1 MGRLI
6 AFDTETRLIEP
17 GILAPELICVSLA
30 EGQKTGLF
38 DASMG
43 IVVMRH
49 LLQDPEVSLIGHNV
63 AYDFGVL
70 AARQPNLLPDIFKAY
85 AAGRIWDTKIRQE
98 LIDIAEGRD
107 QMNGVT
113 YVVRFGQRKKAS
125 YSLAALSEEYLG
137 KNRYAEKNDAT
148 SWRMRYAELID
159 LPIEEW
165 PAEAQQYAREDAAD
179 TLAIFEKQRGREAWP
194 TEQDQVRSAW
204 ALHLMAVW
212 GVRTSAERVPPFAE
226 KLQKEQ
232 DRLRK
237 RLKQAGLIVAKR
249 CPESEAE
256 FFEEVVKYRKA
267 TKKDL
272 QTAWGDEK
280 PEIVEKD
287 GAQYVV
293 TRTKQPARWAK
304 DLTKVAEYTRR
315 YLERRGQPVPLTE
328 SGKVSTAKQ
337 TLIESGSLL
346 LEVFA
351 DGGGVDKLIQTYL
364 PTLEA
369 GTVAPINARFN
380 VLVNSARTSCSEPN
394 LQNLPSGRRIGGTR
408 ECFVP
413 REGYVYASVDYDTLE
428 LRALAQVCL
437 KLFGHSRMA
446 DVINE
451 GKDLHSAVG
460 AEMLGI
466 TYEEIEKGKKVKGSH
481 AKKARDAAKVFN
493 FGAPG
498 GLGAASLVSY
508 AKAGYGVQLTEQQ
521 AREMKAQWLGAW
533 PEMVQYFDWINA
545 MVGHGGEAQ
554 LKHPITGFVRGD
566 CTYTSGCNHLF
577 QHLAAMGAK
586 RALFQAAYESYVDLG
601 TALYGSRPVVFV
613 HDEIIAE
620 MPEEVASEAS
630 ERLSQ
635 VMCEQMATLIK
646 DVKITASPTLM
657 RWWTKEAV
665 ETYDQNGKL
674 IPWMPTEA

>member
-17 GILAPELICVSLA
+17 GILAPELICLSLA
-30 EGQKTGLF
+30 EGSKVGLL
-38 DASMG
+38 DATMAV
-43 IVVMRH
+43 VVMRH
-49 LLQDPEVSLIGHNV
+49 LLREPDTYLVGHNV

-70 AARQPNLLPDIFKAY
+70 AARQPNLLPDIFAAY
-85 AAGRIWDTKIRQE
+85 AAGRIYDTKIRQE
-98 LIDIAEGRD
+98 LRDIAEGRE
-107 QMNGVT
+107 QVNGVSF
-113 YVVRFGQRKKAS
+113 VVRNGQRKKAQ
-125 YSLAALSEEYLG
+125 YSLAALSEECLG
-137 KNRYAEKNDAT
+137 KNRYAEKTDET
-148 SWRMRYAELID
+148 SWRVRYAELID
-159 LPIEEW
+159 QPINEW
-165 PAEAQQYAREDAAD
+165 PAEAQQYAKEDAAD
-179 TLAIFEKQRGREAWP
+179 TLAIFLWQGGLNGLE
-194 TEQDQVRSAW
+194 TEQDQIRAAW
-204 ALHLMAVW
+204 ALHLMAAW
-212 GVRTSAERVPPFAE
+212 GVRTQAE
-226 KLQKEQ
+226 KVDALEAKLLKEQ

-237 RLKQAGLIVAKR
+237 RLKQAKFIVAKR
-249 CPESEAE
+249 CPAEEAE

-272 QTAWGDEK
+272 QTGIDGTQL
-280 PEIVEKD
+280 EIVEKD
-287 GAQYVV
+287 GIPHVV
-293 TRTKQPARWAK
+293 TRTSAPAKWGK
-304 DLTKVAEYTRR
+304 DLTRVAEYTRR
-315 YLERRGQPVPLTE
+315 YLHRRNKPVPLTE

-337 TLIESGSLL
+337 TLMETGSAL

-351 DGGGVDKLIQTYL
+351 DGGGIDKILQTYIPAL
-364 PTLEA
+364 KEGKTR
-369 GTVAPINARFN
+369 PINARFN
-380 VLVNSARTSCSEPN
+380 VLVNTARTSCSEPN
-394 LQNLPSGRRIGGTR
+394 LQNLPSGRRVGGTR

-413 REGYVYASVDYDTLE
+413 RDGFVYASVDYDTLE

-437 KLFGHSRMA
+437 RLFGHSRMA
-446 DVINE
+446 EVINQ

-466 TYEEIEKGKKVKGSH
+466 TYEEIEKGKKVKGSK

-508 AKAGYGVQLTEQQ
+508 AQAGYGVTLTEQQ

-533 PEMVQYFDWINA
+533 PEMVLYFDWINA
-545 MVGHGGEAQ
+545 MVGHGDMAV

-586 RALFQAAYESYVDLG
+586 KALFQAAYESYVDLG
-601 TALYGSRPVVFV
+601 TVLFGSRPVVFV

-620 MPEEVASEAS
+620 VPEDLAAEAS
-630 ERLSQ
+630 ERLSE
-635 VMCEQMATLIK
+635 VMCEQMATLIQ

-665 ETYDQNGKL
+665 ETYDENGRL
-674 IPWMPTEA
+674 IPWMPT